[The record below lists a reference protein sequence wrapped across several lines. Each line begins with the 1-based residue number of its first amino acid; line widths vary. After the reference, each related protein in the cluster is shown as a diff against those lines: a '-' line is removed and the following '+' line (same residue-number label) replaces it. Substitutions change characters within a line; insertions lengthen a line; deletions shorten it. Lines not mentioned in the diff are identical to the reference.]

1 MEDEMNFSSIN
12 WLAVVACVIVS
23 MIVGSLYFNPKT
35 FFPMWWKAIGKT
47 EKDGDPGGTMPMGL
61 MWGLTIL
68 ASLVQAIFMALLVN
82 AMGSMTP
89 GGATLGSGAMVGFF
103 LWLGFV
109 VPSSLTNKLFAGQL
123 KAWVIEMGNHLI
135 TFVLFGTILGAW
147 H

>member
-23 MIVGSLYFNPKT
+23 MVVGSLYFNPKT
-35 FFPMWWKAIGKT
+35 FYPAWLKAIGKA
-47 EKDGDPGGTMPMGL
+47 ENHDPGQAMPMGL

-109 VPSSLTNKLFAGQL
+109 APSSLTNKLFSNQL

-135 TFVLFGTILGAW
+135 TFVLFGAILGAW

>member
-12 WLAVVACVIVS
+12 WLAVVVCVIVS

-47 EKDGDPGGTMPMGL
+47 DNVDPGGAMPMGL
-61 MWGLTIL
+61 MWGLTVL

-109 VPSSLTNKLFAGQL
+109 VPSSLTNKLFSNQL

-135 TFVLFGTILGAW
+135 TFVLFGAILGAW